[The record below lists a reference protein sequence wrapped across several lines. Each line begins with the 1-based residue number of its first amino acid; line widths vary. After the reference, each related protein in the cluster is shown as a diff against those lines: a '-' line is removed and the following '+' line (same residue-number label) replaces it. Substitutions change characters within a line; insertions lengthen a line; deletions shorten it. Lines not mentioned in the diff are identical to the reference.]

1 MVGALTGVDGAEAD
15 PRSVPASLGGSS
27 RTLEADQTRSHPT
40 WSDRARGG
48 GSIALVFVLGYL
60 AVTVTLVLV
69 GESIVHASLLDGLRS
84 WDNHASQWLVAHRT
98 SALDQF
104 ALRSGRIADTMP
116 VVFVAVA
123 VEVILAVR
131 RHWHELV
138 LVAAG
143 LALELAAFLTVN
155 QIVARPRPDVA
166 KVGSEPSTYSFP
178 SGHIAATIVLWGC
191 IAFLLVRHA
200 RPGWRPSV
208 RIVVIA
214 VVALLAAIVG
224 FSRVYRGMHH
234 VTDVVAG
241 AGLGLAALAVAIL
254 ILRLT
259 ERRPWEPAAVR
270 QR

>member
-98 SALDQF
+98 SALDHF

-191 IAFLLVRHA
+191 IAFLLGNA
-200 RPGWRPSV
+200 PASAPSIYAPFITPPKIGISTAGKTAGCLDN
-208 RIVVIA
+208 RDGSSDLIGRT
-214 VVALLAAIVG
+214 VG
-224 FSRVYRGMHH
+224 ISYSGTLSVS
-234 VTDVVAG
+234 
-241 AGLGLAALAVAIL
+241 IS
-254 ILRLT
+254 
-259 ERRPWEPAAVR
+259 
-270 QR
+270 